1 MIVGQQIERH
11 GGIFA
16 SSSSS
21 VGASAAAG
29 MSSQCP
35 VQTDASLSHAAEIV
49 KITGLAI
56 LSLLLPENTP
66 PGDEYKD
73 GRVMT
78 AAFPSHAASTCSGS
92 RSIRPAPPPS
102 AATGTCRC
110 GALDDLPARLA
121 ELYFRLARR

>member
-1 MIVGQQIERH
+1 MAE
-11 GGIFA
+11 IFA

-56 LSLLLPENTP
+56 LSLLPPENTP

-73 GRVMT
+73 GRVMN
-78 AAFPSHAASTCSGS
+78 AAFPSRAASPCSAS
-92 RSIRPAPPPS
+92 RSIRPAGS
-102 AATGTCRC
+102 GAAVFGRSQQMPARRLE
-110 GALDDLPARLA
+110 GLPARLA
-121 ELYFRLARR
+121 K